1 MILLSLKQQTK
12 AGFQDIQFDYVRF
25 PEGFENEADS
35 LTYSKGDYKNSKLSS
50 GDQRVDTIT
59 KFLEHANKELKPM
72 GVNVSAD
79 VFGYSALVKTHQALV
94 KVSLK
99 CLKM

>member
-1 MILLSLKQQTK
+1 M
-12 AGFQDIQFDYVRF
+12 
-25 PEGFENEADS
+25 
-35 LTYSKGDYKNSKLSS
+35 SS

-59 KFLEHANKELKPM
+59 KFLEYANKELKPM

-79 VFGYSALVKTHQALV
+79 VFGYSALVKMRLVLV

-99 CLKM
+99 FLKM